1 MTDQEIEERYS
12 AACVIAREAGALMR
26 RLFEARKAGA
36 FEWKGHQDYLTEA
49 DAEVERLVLKR
60 LAEAFPG
67 DTVIGEEGGGHASAR
82 VWVVDPI
89 DGTANFARG
98 IHHFCI
104 SLAFVRDGRIEV
116 GAICNPMVNELY
128 AAKRGGGATL
138 NAAPMKVSA
147 IADVRQSMIEL
158 GWSTRRPLA
167 DYVAMIGRVT
177 VAGAGFRRG
186 GSGALGI
193 AYVAAGR
200 IEGYAELHMNAWDA
214 LAGLLMVE
222 EAGGR
227 INDFLAGSGL
237 TAGNPVLAA
246 APALYAT
253 LAAAT
258 GIAG

>member
-1 MTDQEIEERYS
+1 MPAKGIEERYV
-12 AACVIAREAGALMR
+12 AACAIAREAGALAR
-26 RLFEARKAGA
+26 SLFQARVAGA
-36 FEWKGHQDYLTEA
+36 FDWKGHQDYLTEA
-49 DAEVERLVLKR
+49 DGEVERLVLTR
-60 LAEAFPG
+60 IAEAFPD
-67 DTVIGEEGGGHASAR
+67 DTVIGEEGGGRASPQ

-98 IHHFCI
+98 IHHFCV
-104 SLAFVRDGRIEV
+104 SLAFVRDGRTEV
-116 GAICNPMVNELY
+116 GAICSPIVDELY
-128 AAKRGGGATL
+128 AARRGGGATL
-138 NAAPMKVSA
+138 NAAPLKVSA
-147 IADVRQSMIEL
+147 IADFRQSMIEL

-177 VAGAGFRRG
+177 AAGAGFRRG

-227 INDFLAGSGL
+227 INDFLGGDGL
-237 TAGNPVLAA
+237 TNGNPVLAA
-246 APALYAT
+246 TPALYAT
-253 LAAAT
+253 LTAT
-258 GIAG
+258 TQIDG